1 MPSVPFT
8 ADDIYRFRWID
19 HARLTPSGDRVAYV
33 VRRADREAVD
43 YRSQVFIR
51 GVGPEDPVVQAT
63 AGPQD
68 ASPEWAPDGRR
79 LAYLGRKGNA
89 DQLFVLDPE
98 AGDARQLSSTKFGV
112 SALKWS
118 PDGGRIAFL
127 ASVVGHPEGV
137 VTDPRP
143 PEGGPDAPP
152 RTPVARVAQGLDY
165 KFDGRGYR
173 DGRRN
178 HLFVVGAGG
187 GEPLQITFGRWDVGG
202 FNWSPDSSRLVVS
215 GNAEPDADLME
226 TNFLYVLPA
235 GGGPLRQLAGDLLI
249 GVARWSPEGDLVAF
263 AATEKRAGSYTRL
276 WLVSPDGGERRCLTA
291 QDDVC
296 VGDHCISDMRGG
308 HGYEINWSRDGSRIL
323 FPVALPGR
331 TEIWSC
337 ALAGGD
343 LRPEVAGNRQIFD
356 WSLAGEQIAF
366 VASDPTTPG
375 DLWLR
380 GTEGERRLTHLNGF
394 FEERQIALP
403 ERMEFTAADGLKLE
417 GWLLKP
423 AGFDPGRKWPLV
435 MEIHGGPHGEYSW
448 SFFHEFQV
456 LAGQGYLVFYV
467 NPRGSCGYGEDFQR
481 ACVMD
486 WGGKDY
492 QDLMSAL
499 DQLIERSGYVDID
512 RLGVGGGSFGGFM
525 TNWIV
530 GHTDRFKAAVSMR
543 SISDFV
549 SDYRACDIALW
560 NDQEMGPISWAD
572 PRSLW
577 ERSPIR
583 YVESIRTPLLLTH
596 GEMDLRCPIH
606 QAEELFGALR
616 VLRREVELVRFPEET
631 HDLSRSGRP
640 DRRVERLNRI
650 AGWFARHMPAG
661 AGAAGEQERAG
672 AATAGD

>member
-1 MPSVPFT
+1 MPTSSFT

-19 HARLTPSGDRVAYV
+19 NVRLDPSGGRVAYV

-43 YRSQVFIR
+43 YRSQVYIR
-51 GVGPEDPVVQAT
+51 GLGADDAVVQAT
-63 AGPQD
+63 AGPRD
-68 ASPEWAPDGRR
+68 ASPDWAPDGRR
-79 LAYLGRKGNA
+79 LAYLGWKGSA
-89 DQLFVLDPE
+89 AQLFVLDPDV
-98 AGDARQLSSTKFGV
+98 GDARQLSSIQFGA
-112 SALKWS
+112 SALRWS

-137 VTDPRP
+137 VADPRP
-143 PEGGPDAPP
+143 PESGPDAAP
-152 RTPVARVAQGLDY
+152 RTPIARVAQGLDY

-187 GEPLQITFGRWDVGG
+187 GEPVQLTSGRWDVGD
-202 FNWSPDSSRLVVS
+202 FDWSPDGSRLVLT
-215 GNAEPDADLME
+215 GNAEPDGDLME
-226 TNFLYVLPA
+226 TNFLYAVPA
-235 GGGPLRQLAGDLLI
+235 AGGPLRQLAGGLEF
-249 GVARWSPEGDLVAF
+249 GVARWSPNGDLIAF
-263 AATEKRAGSYTRL
+263 TGTDALAGSYTRL
-276 WLVSPDGGERRCLTA
+276 WLVSAEGGEPRCLTGEH
-291 QDDVC
+291 DVC
-296 VGDHCISDMRGG
+296 IGDHCISDMRGG
-308 HGYEINWSRDGSRIL
+308 HGFEVDWSRDGSRIL

-331 TEIWSC
+331 TEVWSC
-337 ALAGGD
+337 AAAGSD
-343 LRPEVAGNRQIFD
+343 LRPEVSGNRQVFD
-356 WSLAGEQIAF
+356 WSLAGDQIAF

-380 GTEGERRLTHLNGF
+380 SRGAERRLTRLNPF
-394 FEERQIALP
+394 FDERRLALP
-403 ERMEFTAADGLKLE
+403 ERMEFTAADGWKLE

-423 AGFDPGRKWPLV
+423 EGFDPARKWPLV

-448 SFFHEFQV
+448 AFFHEFQV

-467 NPRGSCGYGEDFQR
+467 NPRGSCGYGEAFQR

-492 QDLMSAL
+492 ADLMTAL
-499 DQLIERSGYVDID
+499 DQVIERTGYVDSE

-530 GHTDRFKAAVSMR
+530 GHTDRFRAAVSMR
-543 SISDFV
+543 SIADFV

-560 NDQEMGPISWAD
+560 NDQEMGPLDWAD

-577 ERSPIR
+577 DRSPIR
-583 YVESIRTPLLLTH
+583 YVESIHTPLLLTH

-650 AGWFARHMPAG
+650 AGWFERHIP

-672 AATAGD
+672 AAAAGD

>member
-1 MPSVPFT
+1 MPTSSFT

-19 HARLTPSGDRVAYV
+19 NVRLDPSGGRVAYV

-43 YRSQVFIR
+43 YRSQVYIR
-51 GVGPEDPVVQAT
+51 GLGADDAVVQAT
-63 AGPQD
+63 AGPRD
-68 ASPEWAPDGRR
+68 ASPDWAPDGRR
-79 LAYLGRKGNA
+79 LAYLGWKGSA
-89 DQLFVLDPE
+89 AQLFVLDPDV
-98 AGDARQLSSTKFGV
+98 GDARQLSSVQFGV
-112 SALKWS
+112 SALRWS

-137 VTDPRP
+137 VADPRP
-143 PEGGPDAPP
+143 PESGPDAAP
-152 RTPVARVAQGLDY
+152 RTPIARVAQGLDY

-187 GEPLQITFGRWDVGG
+187 GEPVQLTSGRWDVGD
-202 FNWSPDSSRLVVS
+202 FDWSPDGSRLVLT
-215 GNAEPDADLME
+215 GNAEPDGDLME
-226 TNFLYVLPA
+226 TNFLYAVPA
-235 GGGPLRQLAGDLLI
+235 AGGPLRQLAGGLEF
-249 GVARWSPEGDLVAF
+249 GVARWSPNGDLIAF
-263 AATEKRAGSYTRL
+263 TGTDALAGSYTRL
-276 WLVSPDGGERRCLTA
+276 WLVSAEGGEPRCLTGEH
-291 QDDVC
+291 DVC
-296 VGDHCISDMRGG
+296 IGDHCISDMRGG
-308 HGYEINWSRDGSRIL
+308 HGFEVDWSRDGSRIL

-331 TEIWSC
+331 TEVWSC
-337 ALAGGD
+337 AAAGSD
-343 LRPEVAGNRQIFD
+343 LRPEVSGNRQVFD
-356 WSLAGEQIAF
+356 WSLAGDQIAF

-380 GTEGERRLTHLNGF
+380 SGGAERRLTRLNPF
-394 FEERQIALP
+394 FDERRLALP
-403 ERMEFTAADGLKLE
+403 ERMEFTAADGWKLE

-423 AGFDPGRKWPLV
+423 EGFDPARKWPLV

-448 SFFHEFQV
+448 AFFHEFQV

-467 NPRGSCGYGEDFQR
+467 NPRGSCGYGEAFQR

-492 QDLMSAL
+492 ADLMTAL
-499 DQLIERSGYVDID
+499 DQLIERTGYVDSE

-530 GHTDRFKAAVSMR
+530 GHTDRFRAAVSMR
-543 SISDFV
+543 SIADFV

-560 NDQEMGPISWAD
+560 NDQEMGPLDWAD

-577 ERSPIR
+577 DRSPIR
-583 YVESIRTPLLLTH
+583 YVESIHTPLLLTH

-650 AGWFARHMPAG
+650 AGWFERHIP

-672 AATAGD
+672 AAAAGD